1 MVTSLKSGAQILME
15 SLKKEGVEVIF
26 GYPGGVLLGLYDVI
40 FDSEIKH
47 ILPRHEQGGIHAA
60 DGYARSTGKVGVC
73 LGTSGPGATNLVTGI
88 ATAYMDSSPIVV
100 LTGQVPTE
108 LIGGDAFQE
117 ADIIGIT
124 RPIVKH
130 SYLIRDAKEIAI
142 VVKEAFHIAKTGRP
156 GPVVID
162 LPKDVMNAKTSF
174 RAPLKLNLPGYNP
187 NFEANVMQVKKL
199 LKLLENSKRPLFY
212 IGGGIKISNAT
223 KELIELSENLDIPVV
238 SSFMGIGGFP
248 GTHKNFLG
256 FLGMHGSFAAN
267 MAVTECDYLIAV
279 GARFSDRSTGRISG
293 FAPNAK
299 IAHIDI
305 DPASISKNVPI
316 DIPVVADA
324 KMALVK
330 IMEYLNRYNLDRH
343 KHYRQDW
350 LGRTQRWV
358 EEKPFTYKYSD
369 KVIKPQY
376 VIEKIY
382 ELTKGKAII
391 CTEVGQNQMWAGQF
405 YKCDEPRQFVSSG
418 GLGTMGFG
426 FPAAIGAKIGNP
438 ERIVF
443 DIAGDGSFL
452 MNVQE
457 LCTAKQYGVSVK
469 IAILNNQFLG
479 MVRQWQH
486 LFFNKRYSFSC
497 LGCQPDFV
505 KLADAYGCKGFSTEK
520 VSDVVP
526 ILEEALKIEKVPV
539 IMDFRVDREEN
550 VYPMVPAGAALN
562 EMILED

>member
-1 MVTSLKSGAQILME
+1 ME
-15 SLKKEGVEVIF
+15 SLKKEGVEAIF

-40 FDSEIKH
+40 FDAEIKH

-130 SYLIRDAKEIAI
+130 SYLIRDVKEIAT

-174 RAPLKLNLPGYNP
+174 RSPVKLTIPGYNP

-223 KELIELSENLDIPVV
+223 KELIDLSEKLDIPVV

-248 GTHKNFLG
+248 GTHTNFLG

-316 DIPVVADA
+316 EIPVVADA
-324 KMALVK
+324 KMALIK
-330 IMEYLNRYNLDRH
+330 IIEYLNRYNFDRH

-350 LGRTQRWV
+350 LSRTQRWV
-358 EEKPFTYKYSD
+358 EEKPFSYKYSD

-391 CTEVGQNQMWAGQF
+391 CTEVGQHQMWAGQF
-405 YKCDEPRQFVSSG
+405 YKCDDPRQFVSSG

-438 ERIVF
+438 EKIVF

-457 LCTAKQYGVSVK
+457 LCTAKQYGASVK

-479 MVRQWQH
+479 MVRQWQD

-505 KLADAYGCKGFSTEK
+505 KLADAYGCKGFSTER

>member
-1 MVTSLKSGAQILME
+1 MVTPLKTGAQILME

-26 GYPGGVLLGLYDVI
+26 GYPGGVLLGLYDTI
-40 FDSEIKH
+40 FDAEIKH
-47 ILPRHEQGGIHAA
+47 VLPRHEQGGVHAA
-60 DGYARSTGKVGVC
+60 DGYARSTSKVGVC

-88 ATAYMDSSPIVV
+88 ATAYMDSSPLVV

-130 SYLIRDAKEIAI
+130 SYLVRDAKELATVI
-142 VVKEAFHIAKTGRP
+142 KEAFHIARTGRP

-162 LPKDVMNAKTSF
+162 LPKDVMSAKTNYK
-174 RAPLKLNLPGYNP
+174 APVKLNIPGYNP
-187 NFEANVMQVKKL
+187 NFEPNIMQVKKL
-199 LKLLENSKRPLFY
+199 LKMLEISKRPLFY
-212 IGGGIKISNAT
+212 IGGGVRISCTT
-223 KELIELSENLDIPVV
+223 KELLELSDKLDIPVV
-238 SSFMGIGGFP
+238 SSLMGLGGFP
-248 GTHKNFLG
+248 GEHQNFLG

-267 MAVTECDYLIAV
+267 LAITECDFLIAI
-279 GARFSDRSTGRISG
+279 GTRFSDRSTGRISG
-293 FAPNAK
+293 FAPNAN

-316 DIPVVADA
+316 DIPIVADA
-324 KMALVK
+324 KMTLIK
-330 IMEYLNRYNLDRH
+330 IIEYLNRYNFD
-343 KHYRQDW
+343 KHAHFRRSW
-350 LGRTQRWV
+350 LGKTHQWTKD
-358 EEKPFTYKYSD
+358 KPFSYEYSD

-391 CTEVGQNQMWAGQF
+391 CTEVGQNQMWAAQF
-405 YKCDEPRQFVSSG
+405 YKFDDPRQFISSG

-438 ERIVF
+438 DKVVF

-457 LCTAKQYGVSVK
+457 LCTAKQYGLNVK

-479 MVRQWQH
+479 MVRQWQQ
-486 LFFNKRYSFSC
+486 LFFNKRYSYSC

-505 KLADAYGCKGFSTEK
+505 KLADAYGCKGFSTDK

-562 EMILED
+562 EMILGN

>member
-1 MVTSLKSGAQILME
+1 M
-15 SLKKEGVEVIF
+15 
-26 GYPGGVLLGLYDVI
+26 LLGLYDVI
-40 FDSEIKH
+40 FDAEIKH
-47 ILPRHEQGGIHAA
+47 VLPRHEQGGIHAA

-88 ATAYMDSSPIVV
+88 ATAYMDSSPLVV

-117 ADIIGIT
+117 ADIVGIT

-130 SYLIRDAKEIAI
+130 SYLIRDAKEIAT

-156 GPVVID
+156 GPVLID
-162 LPKDVMNAKTSF
+162 LPKDVMNIKTTYK
-174 RAPLKLNLPGYNP
+174 APIKLNVPGYNP
-187 NFEANVMQVKKL
+187 NFEANVMQIKKL
-199 LKLLENSKRPLFY
+199 LKILENSKRPLFY

-223 KELIELSENLDIPVV
+223 KELIELSEKADIPVV

-267 MAVTECDYLIAV
+267 MAVTECDFLIAV

-293 FAPNAK
+293 FAPNAR
-299 IAHIDI
+299 IVHIDI

-316 DIPVVADA
+316 DIPIVADA
-324 KMALVK
+324 KMALIKV
-330 IMEYLNRYNLDRH
+330 IEYLNRYNLEKH
-343 KHYRQDW
+343 KHFRQDW
-350 LGRTQRWV
+350 LRKVARWA
-358 EEKPFTYKYSD
+358 EEKPFSYKYSD
-369 KVIKPQY
+369 AVIKPQF

-382 ELTKGKAII
+382 EVTEGKAII

-426 FPAAIGAKIGNP
+426 FPAAIGAQVGNP

-457 LCTAKQYGVSVK
+457 LCTAKQYGLGVK

-486 LFFNKRYSFSC
+486 LFFNKRYSYSC
-497 LGCQPDFV
+497 MGCQPDFV
-505 KLADAYGCKGFSTEK
+505 KLADAYGCKGFSTDK
-520 VSDVVP
+520 VSDVEP
-526 ILEEALKIEKVPV
+526 ILKESIKINRVPV

-562 EMILED
+562 EMLLEDK